1 MRSFF
6 CFFFGHKYCLA
17 QNLNSYSRRVCCTR
31 CSQSFAMN
39 DDVNILIE
47 WDSDFH
53 RLYERQGIKIEY
65 LDFEFSKKSPDK
77 GIKQGK

>member
-1 MRSFF
+1 
-6 CFFFGHKYCLA
+6 
-17 QNLNSYSRRVCCTR
+17 
-31 CSQSFAMN
+31 MN